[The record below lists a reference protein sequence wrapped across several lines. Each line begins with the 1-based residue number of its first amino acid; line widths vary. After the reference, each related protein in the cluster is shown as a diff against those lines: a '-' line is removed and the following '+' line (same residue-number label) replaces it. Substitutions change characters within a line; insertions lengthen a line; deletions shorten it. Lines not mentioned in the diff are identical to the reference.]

1 MGSERSLVAVSLGP
15 NRTKGDKDPAEWMPP
30 AKDATCTYVADWVS
44 AKLRWKLTV
53 DRAERTKLQKEAAG
67 CPGTNTTLTPAHET
81 GPARAAPS
89 GRARGQARP
98 DLPSCGSL
106 T

>member
-1 MGSERSLVAVSLGP
+1 M

-53 DRAERTKLQKEAAG
+53 DRAEQTKLQQVAAG
-67 CPGTNTTLTPAHET
+67 CPGTKVTLTPA
-81 GPARAAPS
+81 P
-89 GRARGQARP
+89 
-98 DLPSCGSL
+98 
-106 T
+106 